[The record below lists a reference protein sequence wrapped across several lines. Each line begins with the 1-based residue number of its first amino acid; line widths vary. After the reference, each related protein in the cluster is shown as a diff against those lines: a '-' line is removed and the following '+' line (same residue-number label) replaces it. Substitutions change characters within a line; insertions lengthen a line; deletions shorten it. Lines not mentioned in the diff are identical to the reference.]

1 MVIVCDQR
9 EREREMYDM
18 RSDAIRSVKSARI
31 HSDALGCHQ
40 QPSDAVR
47 CNQMPS
53 DAIRYHESTEEVED
67 AVVVGEQ
74 VIESTRRCHED

>member
-1 MVIVCDQR
+1 MVIGCDQR
-9 EREREMYDM
+9 EREREREMYEM

-47 CNQMPS
+47 CNQMPA
-53 DAIRYHESTEEVED
+53 DHESTEEVED

>member
-1 MVIVCDQR
+1 MVIGCDQR
-9 EREREMYDM
+9 ERERESEMYEM

-47 CNQMPS
+47 CNQKPA
-53 DAIRYHESTEEVED
+53 DHESTEEVED

-74 VIESTRRCHED
+74 IIESTRRCHED